1 MAKFKNEC
9 VVLER
14 APKPQKGRGAAYVD
28 EREKERNTSTIL
40 SLTDMEKKKNHKIQ
54 GKRWDKKS
62 DLMQTVQLDFA
73 WTCYFKKS

>member
-40 SLTDMEKKKNHKIQ
+40 SLTDMEKKKSQNT
-54 GKRWDKKS
+54 G
-62 DLMQTVQLDFA
+62 
-73 WTCYFKKS
+73 

>member
-40 SLTDMEKKKNHKIQ
+40 SLTDMKKKKIT
-54 GKRWDKKS
+54 KYRVKDEIRKV
-62 DLMQTVQLDFA
+62 T
-73 WTCYFKKS
+73 